1 MVLTASFVNNTSL
14 QCLLNERLPPE
25 LLRALRA
32 ISGVTNVWLANDAR
46 TALTCEPEA
55 NQWSG
60 RACIWI
66 LILNEFGDYKQYFVI
81 CSHILWTIF
90 FKEACKMS
98 QVKSTH
104 SILIHLTCLSTSH
117 PSARRMLANGQVQSG
132 CLKGIWLG
140 VQKGSLAKKLAILL
154 LPSMLLKSRNRLKLI
169 HELMIK
175 WLTLGY
181 LPGVEGNP

>member
-60 RACIWI
+60 RAFIWI
-66 LILNEFGDYKQYFVI
+66 LILDEFGDYKQYFII

-90 FKEACKMS
+90 FQEACKMS
-98 QVKSTH
+98 QVHTLNFDTPDLPINKSSQCTKM
-104 SILIHLTCLSTSH
+104 
-117 PSARRMLANGQVQSG
+117 RANGQVQSG

-140 VQKGSLAKKLAILL
+140 VQKGSLAKWLAILF

-181 LPGVEGNP
+181 LPGLEGNP